1 MTYPKLLGMPSE
13 QISTP
18 RDFEETTP
26 RRSVRL
32 EDIAQQVGVSRSEVS
47 RVLNGRQRAGRS
59 VGSEKRLRIQQV
71 AQELGYQPN
80 KAAQNL
86 VHGRTDMVGLLLK
99 SEDSDELAPHH
110 HEIIAALTHT
120 LTEQGFHLL
129 LHQWSP
135 AANDALLRLVR
146 ARTCDVLVLTDM
158 RRDDPRPVLLR
169 QLGQPFVIRG
179 SAPEPGMLAVGMDNQ
194 AVGRLAVE
202 TLVRY
207 GHRRILFQNIGRD
220 FMAGEGRYQG
230 YQAACA
236 EYGLEETL
244 HYEDQV
250 WGEERVYAYILERF
264 AQPDPPTA
272 IFVTDELTALGV
284 LRALTER
291 GKRVPEDVSLLTCLN
306 ARFMRRILPQVS
318 TIHLHQYDVAAELGR
333 LVVRLLSGEPVEL
346 KQLFLAPTLE
356 ERGSCAVLK

>member
-1 MTYPKLLGMPSE
+1 LSL
-13 QISTP
+13 
-18 RDFEETTP
+18 DETAQ

-47 RVLNGRQRAGRS
+47 RVLNGRQRVGRS
-59 VGSEKRLRIQQV
+59 VGLEKQKRILQL

-86 VHGRTDMVGLLLK
+86 AHGRTDMVGLLLR
-99 SEDSDELAPHH
+99 SEDSGELAPHH

-120 LTEQGFHLL
+120 LTEQGLHLL
-129 LHQWSP
+129 LHQWSQET
-135 AANDALLRLVR
+135 NGALLRLAR

-158 RRDDPRPVLLR
+158 RQDDPRPTFLR
-169 QLGQPFVIRG
+169 GLGQPFVIRG

-230 YQAACA
+230 CQAACA
-236 EYGLEETL
+236 EHGLTETL
-244 HYEDQV
+244 HYEDAV
-250 WGEERVYAYILERF
+250 WGEEGIYAYILERF
-264 AQPDPPTA
+264 TQPDPPTA
-272 IFVTDELTALGV
+272 IFATDELTALGA
-284 LRALTER
+284 LRALTEL

-306 ARFMRRILPQVS
+306 ARFMRRVLPQVS
-318 TIHLHQYDVAAELGR
+318 TIHIRQYDVAVELGR
-333 LVVRLLSGEPVEL
+333 WIGRLLSGQPVEQ
-346 KQLFLAPTLE
+346 KQFFLAPTLE